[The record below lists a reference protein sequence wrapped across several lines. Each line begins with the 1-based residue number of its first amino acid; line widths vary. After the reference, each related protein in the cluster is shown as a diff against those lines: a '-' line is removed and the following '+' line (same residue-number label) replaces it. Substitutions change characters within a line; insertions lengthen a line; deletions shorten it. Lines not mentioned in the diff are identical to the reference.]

1 MTSKSLSLEDVLAA
15 IAASSHRTEVLASE
29 QEVRL
34 INHVASSREE
44 VLQLVS
50 ADIDSAV
57 SEVRSELSQQVRGVR
72 EECEEQHQVI
82 KSTAAFAVASV
93 DDLRS
98 ELASKDSELLDQIRL
113 GELDP
118 LRKEFKEELAARDL
132 VIAQL
137 KDNAAVGEPGQAAP
151 LISAQSLVENY
162 FNELGP

>member
-1 MTSKSLSLEDVLAA
+1 M
-15 IAASSHRTEVLASE
+15 
-29 QEVRL
+29 
-34 INHVASSREE
+34 
-44 VLQLVS
+44 
-50 ADIDSAV
+50 
-57 SEVRSELSQQVRGVR
+57 SEVRSELSQQIRGVR

-82 KSTAAFAVASV
+82 KKDVDSAKSTAASAVASV

-137 KDNAAVGEPGQAAP
+137 RDNVAVGETGQADQCP
-151 LISAQSLVENY
+151 IR
-162 FNELGP
+162 G